1 MALGLYTVV
10 LFCLMTALLHLL
22 YGAGED
28 ALLLTTEFGARYDAN
43 TTKDLFEREQRKS
56 LCHAR
61 NRTYSDCETLEGS
74 YAPQII
80 LFTAQLISGMGAPL
94 YYTLGISYMDDNIK
108 KSKTPAL
115 ISKYFGFKLIKLL

>member
-10 LFCLMTALLHLL
+10 LFCLLTALPHWL

-28 ALLLTTEFGARYDAN
+28 ALLLTSEFG
-43 TTKDLFEREQRKS
+43 TTSDENVTKEIYEWEKRKI
-56 LCHAR
+56 LCASK
-61 NRTYSDCETLEGS
+61 NSSALDCETEEGN
-74 YAPQII
+74 YAPQVI
-80 LFTAQLISGMGAPL
+80 LFSAQLISGIGAPL

-115 ISKYFGFKLIKLL
+115 ISEYQV